1 MNKNNLDKLFRD
13 KLKDF
18 QEVPDERVW
27 ESIEESLDQ
36 RRKSK
41 RVIPIWWKLGGVAAV
56 LAIALLII
64 NPFGTE
70 EPSGTTIT
78 DIEKSDPNP
87 VSGDKQ
93 SSPGAFETD
102 KSPNIDQVTTVAE
115 DEKSDFTGEPLE
127 DPLDAGETGIANQS
141 EQGKE
146 KNDSRA
152 PGINLLER
160 EEIVNTTP
168 ETTQQ
173 QGDELLQKEQRKEVI
188 AEVSE
193 EMDSD
198 LSKEDVTKQ
207 NAVTGIQESKETEEV
222 KEAIKSGETEV
233 AAQESTDDALEDQSV
248 KKSIFDEIDQQQEEE
263 ALAESSGSKWSVGP
277 TVAPVYF
284 NSFGEGSPIH
294 SNFASNSKSGNINLS
309 YGVAVS
315 YDISDRLKLRSGVHK
330 VDYGY
335 DTNDITFSSS
345 LVASTSTVITNINY
359 TTTSRNLVV
368 ENGSGTAAT
377 PDFSANDIIAQ
388 NPTRNGRMVQE
399 FGYLEIPM
407 ELNYSLLDRK
417 LNIDLIGGISSLFLV
432 DNSVT
437 LESSGTSTEMGEAN
451 NINDVNFSTNVGLG
465 INYELNDKMKVHLE
479 PMFKYQLNTFSGV
492 EGSFQPYSVG
502 IYTGMSFK
510 F

>member
-1 MNKNNLDKLFRD
+1 MNKNNLDKLFRE
-13 KLKDF
+13 KLEDF
-18 QEVPDERVW
+18 QEVPNERVW
-27 ESIEESLDQ
+27 ESIEASLDQ

-41 RVIPIWWKLGGVAAV
+41 RVVPIWWKLGGVAAV

-64 NPFGTE
+64 NPFDTE

-78 DIEKSDPNP
+78 DIEKSDPEP
-87 VSGDKQ
+87 VSEEKR
-93 SSPGAFETD
+93 STPSAIEAD
-102 KSPNIDQVTTVAE
+102 KSPKIDQVTTAEE
-115 DEKSDFTGEPLE
+115 DEKSDFSNESRE
-127 DPLDAGETGIANQS
+127 DPLDVGETDIATQS
-141 EQGKE
+141 DQGRE
-146 KNDSRA
+146 KNDSRD
-152 PGINLLER
+152 PGINLPER
-160 EEIVNTTP
+160 EEIVNTIP
-168 ETTQQ
+168 EISQQ
-173 QGDELLQKEQRKEVI
+173 RSDELLQKEQRKEVI

-193 EMDSD
+193 EKD
-198 LSKEDVTKQ
+198 LDPSEEDVSKE
-207 NAVTGIQESKETEEV
+207 NALTGIKQSNESEK
-222 KEAIKSGETEV
+222 IKDAFESGDTEV
-233 AAQESTDDALEDQSV
+233 AIQESTDKSPEDQSG

-263 ALAESSGSKWSVGP
+263 ALAESSESKWSVGP
-277 TVAPVYF
+277 SVAPVYF

-315 YDISDRLKLRSGVHK
+315 YDISDRLKLRSGLHK

-335 DTNDITFSSS
+335 DTNDIAFSSS

-368 ENGSGTAAT
+368 ENGSRTAAT
-377 PDFSANDIIAQ
+377 TDLSANDSIAQ
-388 NPTRNGRMVQE
+388 NPTRNGPMVQE

-417 LNIDLIGGISSLFLV
+417 LNIDLIGGVSSLFLV
-432 DNSVT
+432 NNSVT

-502 IYTGMSFK
+502 VYTGMSFK